1 MKKPDINPKILDSL
15 GMSSN
20 EAKVFDVLLNQ
31 QMGRDV
37 SAIALKAGLPRTTVT
52 DVLRRLLER
61 KIVEKILY
69 GRRWHWKYKRG
80 LEFLIRRP
88 VSL

>member
-1 MKKPDINPKILDSL
+1 MKKPEINPKILRSL
-15 GMSSN
+15 GLSNN
-20 EAKVFDVLLNQ
+20 EAIVFDVLLYQ

-37 SAIALKAGLPRTTVT
+37 SAIASKASLPRTTVT
-52 DVLRRLLER
+52 YILRRLLER
-61 KIVEKILY
+61 KLVEKVLH

-88 VSL
+88 ISF

>member
-1 MKKPDINPKILDSL
+1 MKKPDINPKILESL
-15 GMSSN
+15 GLSQN
-20 EAKVFDVLLNQ
+20 EVKVFDALLNQ

-37 SAIALKAGLPRTTVT
+37 SAIAEKAGLPRTTVT
-52 DVLRRLLER
+52 YVLRRLLER
-61 KIVEKILY
+61 KLVEKVLH

-88 VSL
+88 ISL